1 MGFGSF
7 LKNVV
12 TFGASGRIEDAI
24 ESYKYSLEKFNE
36 LHEQVESKRKAVNR
50 NLEKLVQSKKNALL
64 SLRKMKK
71 ISRNLGKTRQRDL
84 QNNDVSVDIN
94 YTFSTIDKTIS
105 TGEIAMSSTK
115 GASVGV
121 STAMGAWALAGTFGT
136 ASTGTAI
143 GSLTGAAATNA
154 TLAYLGGGA
163 AAMGGGGMVAGTA
176 VLGGLVAL
184 PALILTGVFS
194 HVSANKKIKEIEEKE
209 YEIIQATED
218 CEKALLSFDL
228 ISKRSI
234 EITTA
239 LDKAR
244 SAFEIELNK
253 IYLSIYPRFYS
264 KFIKSIRKI
273 FTGKYFSA
281 DDLNNISYIG
291 KVAYSLTQ
299 LIDQPLFDEDG
310 NPV

>member
-1 MGFGSF
+1 
-7 LKNVV
+7 
-12 TFGASGRIEDAI
+12 
-24 ESYKYSLEKFNE
+24 
-36 LHEQVESKRKAVNR
+36 
-50 NLEKLVQSKKNALL
+50 
-64 SLRKMKK
+64 
-71 ISRNLGKTRQRDL
+71 
-84 QNNDVSVDIN
+84 
-94 YTFSTIDKTIS
+94 FSTIDKTIS